1 MKLSNLF
8 RKAEEKE
15 KEARTAFKTA
25 VDPNE
30 PPEVPYSEVEQ
41 AIIDRFEKLPGVC
54 QRKAGRTGK
63 GITNWM
69 ELEAFIKHHELGG
82 HSHK

>member
-8 RKAEEKE
+8 HKAEEKE
-15 KEARTAFKTA
+15 KEARTVFKMA

-30 PPEVPYSEVEQ
+30 PQEVPYTEAEQ
-41 AIIDRFEKLPGVC
+41 AIIDRFEKLPGTC
-54 QRKAGRTGK
+54 QRKSGRTGR
-63 GITNWM
+63 GITNWI
-69 ELEAFIKHHELGG
+69 ELEAFIKHHELGV